1 MGQMLCNSKRA
12 SVASVEGHQ
21 HTDYMLKLLLLRQ
34 RMPALII
41 LLTSSDYIFFLDK
54 RLLAVLIR
62 KKKTMLKSKRK
73 RSNSSTCS
81 SRSRALCLA
90 NFTTYSDISS
100 IAHHTPAKRRHSS
113 LKTYFPK
120 ESMMVEWKPFQASM
134 VF

>member
-1 MGQMLCNSKRA
+1 MLCNSKRA

-62 KKKTMLKSKRK
+62 KKKNNTQIEKEALKFL
-73 RSNSSTCS
+73 NMF
-81 SRSRALCLA
+81 L
-90 NFTTYSDISS
+90 
-100 IAHHTPAKRRHSS
+100 
-113 LKTYFPK
+113 
-120 ESMMVEWKPFQASM
+120 
-134 VF
+134 